1 MIRKAFVMQVNP
13 GAHAE
18 YQRRHDPIW
27 PELAQVLKAHGAHH
41 YSIFLDETRHLL
53 FGVVDIESQAQ
64 WDAVAQTEI
73 CQRWW
78 RYMSELMPSNVDFSP
93 VTTSL
98 REVFY
103 LK

>member
-1 MIRKAFVMQVNP
+1 MIRQAFVMQVNP
-13 GAHAE
+13 EAHAE

-53 FGVVDIESQAQ
+53 FGVVEIESQAQ
-64 WDAVAQTEI
+64 WDAVAQTEV

-78 RYMSELMPSNVDFSP
+78 RYMSEVMPSNADSSP